1 MKQGTLLFILLLL
14 SITEV
19 FSQIVISGSVR
30 SVKDLSAVDLAN
42 VIIEDPQTNIVI
54 SSAITDENGRF
65 KISCK
70 TESSTLKLTVAGFNI
85 ARHSQ
90 IIKAQSQEIVI
101 DVEYQEIRLKE
112 VVIKAE
118 PIKRTGDTLTYYVSK
133 FSDSL
138 DRSIGDVL
146 KKMPGISVDKSG
158 GIKYNGKAIKKFYIE
173 GMDMMGSR
181 YGIAT
186 NNVQA
191 KDIATVEVYENH
203 QPIKMFKDLTFSDD
217 AAINLK
223 LKDKSKG
230 SLIATMQ
237 LGAGYKPWSWN
248 GMLTAMLFTSS
259 YQMFVSA
266 KTNNSGEDIIGE
278 LIEQY
283 DNSAQLIPQIGVYSP
298 AKPDIDI
305 ERYMDNT
312 THAISI
318 NNLFKLDKDK
328 LLSINGVYI
337 YDRQNFQDSSITV
350 YYMPSTDPLKIN
362 EATSVRSKT
371 NHAEMRMKFTENS
384 SKRYIEDVLTLQ
396 AKWNQAQGEVLTQ
409 DEVIHQSF
417 NMNPNFSVNNEFH
430 SAKTLKN
437 GRSFSI
443 NSIIGASNLP
453 ASLRVNPIIYP
464 SIFGYEQTTD
474 GTAIQTM
481 TNQVFHTKEYIGL
494 NYEIT
499 PRLSL
504 SANIGFS
511 LDHQKME
518 SSLGIKSRNEYPDS
532 LYNNIISNRWSVYGN
547 AFLNYKYKKL
557 RISTFVDIDYA
568 FINFNDKIK
577 NVFTSNSKPF
587 FRPSLIIDLALT
599 LNLKLNLQT
608 YYTENYGTVSNFYSG
623 YIMTDY
629 RSISTRNGDIAENK
643 SQNHSIGLKYA
654 DAMSALFASVDA
666 SYWRN
671 KSNMMYG
678 TTFNGN
684 LSYIESYNIDH
695 IMHGYGVNGKV
706 SKFFDN
712 ISTTLELSGRYEQF
726 WMDIFRQNN
735 VMNTNNITAKAGIK
749 WITSWCKKIKSNY
762 TANYIY
768 NQTKYSNKELN
779 VTSINALHQVLAID
793 YPIINKLV
801 LNLTG
806 EHYFNSAIVSGSRNI
821 YFLDAGLTFKTKK
834 TEYMLEARNLL
845 DTRIYNNNY
854 TSGATDFE
862 YHYLLR
868 PTSIMFK
875 VKFKLN

>member
-1 MKQGTLLFILLLL
+1 MKRVTLLFILLLL
-14 SITEV
+14 SITEL
-19 FSQIVISGSVR
+19 FSQIVISGLVR
-30 SVKDLSAVDLAN
+30 STKDLLAVDLAN
-42 VIIEDPQTNIVI
+42 IIIEDPQTNVVI

-65 KISCK
+65 KVLVK
-70 TESSTLKLTVAGFNI
+70 TKSSTLKLTVAGFNI
-85 ARHSQ
+85 ARYSKT
-90 IIKAQSQEIVI
+90 IEAQSQEIMI

-112 VVIKAE
+112 VVIKAQ

-181 YGIAT
+181 YGVAT

-191 KDIATVEVYENH
+191 KDIAAVEVYENH
-203 QPIKMFKDLTFSDD
+203 QPVKMFKDLKFSDD

-230 SLIATMQ
+230 VLIATMQ

-248 GMLTAMLFTSS
+248 GMLTAMFFTSS

-283 DNSAQLIPQIGVYSP
+283 DNSTQFAPQIGVYSP

-318 NNLFKLDKDK
+318 NNLFKLNQNK
-328 LLSINGVYI
+328 LLSINGVYF
-337 YDRQNFQDSSITV
+337 YDRQKFQDSSITV
-350 YYMPSTDPLKIN
+350 YYMPSTNPLKIN

-371 NHAEMRMKFTENS
+371 NNAEMRLKFTENS

-409 DEVIHQSF
+409 DEVINQSF

-430 SAKTLKN
+430 SSTAIKN
-437 GRSFSI
+437 GPSLSI
-443 NSIIGASNLP
+443 NSIVGASNLP
-453 ASLRVNPIIYP
+453 ASLRVNPILYP
-464 SIFGYEQTTD
+464 SIFGYEQAKD
-474 GTAIQTM
+474 ETAIQTM
-481 TNQVFHTKEYIGL
+481 TNQAFHTRESIGL
-494 NYEIT
+494 YYEVT
-499 PRLSL
+499 PGLNL
-504 SANIGFS
+504 SADVGFS

-518 SSLGIKSRNEYPDS
+518 SSLGVKSMSEHPDS
-532 LYNNIISNRWSVYGN
+532 LYNNIVSNRWGVNGSVY
-547 AFLNYKYKKL
+547 LDYKYKKL
-557 RISTFVDIDYA
+557 NISAAVNMDYA
-568 FINFNDKIK
+568 FINFNDKIT
-577 NVFTSNSKPF
+577 NVFNSKSKPLFTPF
-587 FRPSLIIDLALT
+587 LIMDFALA
-599 LNLKLNLQT
+599 LNLKLNMKT
-608 YYTENYGTVSNFYSG
+608 YYAENYGTASNFYSG

-643 SQNHSIGLKYA
+643 NQNHSIGLKYA
-654 DAMSALFASVDA
+654 DAMSALFASVNA

-671 KSNMMYG
+671 KSNIMYG
-678 TTFNGN
+678 TTFNDN
-684 LSYIESYNIDH
+684 LSYIESYNIDNVT
-695 IMHGYGVNGKV
+695 HGYGINGKV
-706 SKFFDN
+706 SKFLDN
-712 ISTTLELSGRYEQF
+712 ISTTFELSGGYEQF

-735 VMNTNNITAKAGIK
+735 VMNTNNIMAKAGAK
-749 WITSWCKKIKSNY
+749 WITTWGKKIKSNY

-768 NQTKYSNKELN
+768 NQTEYSNKDLDI
-779 VTSINALHQVLAID
+779 TSINALHQVLMID
-793 YPIINKLV
+793 YSIMRSLV
-801 LNLTG
+801 LNLSS
-806 EHYFNSAIVSGSRNI
+806 EHYFNSAIVKGSRNI
-821 YFLDAGLTFKTKK
+821 FFLDASLTFRTKK
-834 TEYMLEARNLL
+834 IEYMLEARNLL
-845 DTRIYNNNY
+845 NTQVYSNNY

-868 PTSIMFK
+868 PTSIMLK